1 MSLEKKNDNTNE
13 SILAYIDELTEE
25 VKEKKNELELFKN
38 QIKLLK
44 QEYQKQLSVY
54 FSMNKNVIQI

>member
-13 SILAYIDELTEE
+13 SILSNISELTEE
-25 VKEKKNELELFKN
+25 VKEKKNELEVFKN

-44 QEYQKQLSVY
+44 QEYQKQL
-54 FSMNKNVIQI
+54 